1 MIDIFSAFSFKPFL
15 ALKIVAISGSMEVT
29 TAKPKLSSKGD
40 KKALKNAKKPKV
52 ASKKPATHP
61 TVAKMVSDAIH
72 TLNQKNGTS
81 VVAIKKYL
89 SDTYKV
95 DTDKLAPFIKR
106 FLAKSVLNNT
116 YIQVT
121 GNI

>member
-1 MIDIFSAFSFKPFL
+1 
-15 ALKIVAISGSMEVT
+15 MEVT
-29 TAKPKLSSKGD
+29 TAKPKPSSKGE
-40 KKALKNAKKPKV
+40 KKTSKSAKKPKV
-52 ASKKPATHP
+52 ISKKAATHP
-61 TVAKMVSDAIH
+61 TVAKMVADAIH
-72 TLNQKNGTS
+72 TLNQKKGTS

-95 DTDKLAPFIKR
+95 DTEKLAPFIKKY
-106 FLAKSVLNNT
+106 LAKSVQNNT